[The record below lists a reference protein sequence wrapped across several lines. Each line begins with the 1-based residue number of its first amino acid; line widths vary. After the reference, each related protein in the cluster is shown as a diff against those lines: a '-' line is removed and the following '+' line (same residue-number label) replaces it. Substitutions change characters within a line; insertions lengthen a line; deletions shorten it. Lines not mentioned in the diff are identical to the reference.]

1 MRKKLMLK
9 RLLIWVFHLVIANG
23 LMAQD
28 AHQLI
33 EQVRARLEGVTSY
46 EADGLMKTNVSF
58 LKLSDA
64 VVKIYYKQPDK
75 LKIKNEK
82 GISLVPRGAMVFSM
96 NSLLRGDFTAI
107 DAGRDSV
114 NGTTVRVVKLIPMS
128 DSAEWVIATVYVDE
142 KQHLIMKAK
151 TTTRDKGTFE
161 VELKYGKYS
170 SYALPDKITCSFS
183 TKEYKLPK
191 GITFDYDDGVK
202 KTTVTP
208 KGDAKGVVQ
217 IIYSNYSIN
226 KRFPDNV
233 F

>member
-1 MRKKLMLK
+1 MYRK
-9 RLLIWVFHLVIANG
+9 LLIWFLLLVSANG
-23 LMAQD
+23 LTAQD
-28 AHQLI
+28 VHQLI
-33 EQVRARLEGVTSY
+33 QQVRARLEGVTSY

-75 LKIKNEK
+75 LKIRNEK

-107 DAGRDSV
+107 ETGKDSV
-114 NGTTVRVVKLIPMS
+114 NGIPVRVVKLVPIS
-128 DSAEWVIATVYVDE
+128 DTASWVIATVYVDE
-142 KQHLIMKAK
+142 KRLLIMKAK

-161 VELKYGKYS
+161 VVLDYGKYTR
-170 SYALPDKITCSFS
+170 YALPDKITCSFS
-183 TKEYKLPK
+183 TKDYKLPK

-202 KTTVTP
+202 KTVTTP
-208 KGDAKGVVQ
+208 KGDGKGVVQ
-217 IIYSNYSIN
+217 ILYSNYSIN
-226 KRFPDNV
+226 KKIPDNI